1 MITVDQWLSSEGDQ
15 ARMIMQ
21 VHDELV
27 FEVKQNEIEYY
38 REKLSALMT
47 SAAELSVSLEV
58 DAGVGDSWNE
68 AH

>member
-1 MITVDQWLSSEGDQ
+1 MIKVDQWLSSEGDQ

-27 FEVKQNEIEYY
+27 FEIKQQDLDYY
-38 REKLSALMT
+38 REKLCTLMT
-47 SAAELSVSLEV
+47 SAADLSVSLEV